1 MMATLAAAARWLKH
15 WPWRALLLYGT
26 AFYIAMMFLFWLVVF
41 DVVRN
46 QWLVIFID
54 ADQTFAQNI
63 GYLVVMWACVE
74 MAPTGLEGTTLA
86 LATTVGNAGQSLGT
100 YVTMFYN
107 GFFDLSREAIAS
119 DTAYVRRQYIYNALA
134 VIATQCAYL
143 LALRLMPDQ
152 KRDAREKFTQ
162 YLRSMP
168 TAIASAV
175 MITFAVVW
183 GMGT

>member
-54 ADQTFAQNI
+54 CDQTFAQNI

-74 MAPTGLEGTTLA
+74 MAPAGIEGTTLA
-86 LATTVGNAGQSLGT
+86 LATSVGNAGQSLGS
-100 YVTMFYN
+100 YVVMAYN
-107 GFFDLSREAIAS
+107 ACFALSRQDLAADSEY
-119 DTAYVRRQYIYNALA
+119 TRRQYMYNSLL
-134 VIATQCAYL
+134 VMATQCLYL
-143 LALRLMPDQ
+143 LLL
-152 KRDAREKFTQ
+152 
-162 YLRSMP
+162 
-168 TAIASAV
+168 
-175 MITFAVVW
+175 
-183 GMGT
+183 